1 MTRRICVV
9 TGTRAEY
16 GLLHWIL
23 REIADDPELT
33 LQLVVTGMHLAP
45 EFGSTVDAIVAD
57 GFQID
62 ARVDMLLA
70 SNTPVGVAK
79 SVGLGVIGFA
89 DAFATLHPDIV
100 VLLGDRFEI
109 FAAAQAAMFANIP
122 IAHLHGGEV
131 TEGAV
136 DEGIRHA
143 ITKMAHL
150 HFVAAA
156 PYRDRV
162 IRMGE
167 QPDRVWTVGAPALD
181 NVERLDLPSERELAD
196 SVGLP
201 MGGPLFVI
209 TYHPVTRST
218 EPPDAS
224 VHALLT
230 ALDRFPDARL
240 LFTKANADAAGARIN
255 ELLQQYVAAN
265 ASRAVLVASLGQRRY
280 LAAVRHAAAVIGNS
294 SSGIVEAPALAVPT
308 VNIGDRQRGRLMARS
323 VINVADDATAI
334 TAGIERALDPEFRR
348 SLSGADSVYGAPGA
362 STAIVEILRS
372 VPLDGIAMKTF
383 HDGAGAR

>member
-23 REIADDPELT
+23 REIEQDPTLA

-45 EFGSTVDAIVAD
+45 EFGFTVDAIVAD
-57 GFQID
+57 GFAID

-70 SNTPVGVAK
+70 SNTSVGVAK

-89 DAFATLHPDIV
+89 DAFATLKPDIV
-100 VLLGDRFEI
+100 LVLGDRFEI

-150 HFVAAA
+150 HFVAAE

-181 NVERLDLPSERELAD
+181 NIERLSLPSDAELRE
-196 SVGLP
+196 SVGLAA
-201 MGGPLFVI
+201 GGPLFVI
-209 TYHPVTRST
+209 TYHPVTRT
-218 EPPDAS
+218 NEPPDAA
-224 VHALLT
+224 VDALLS
-230 ALDRFPDARL
+230 ALDRFPDARM

-255 ELLQQYVAAN
+255 QLIQQYVDEHAT
-265 ASRAVLVASLGQRRY
+265 RAVLVASLGQRRY
-280 LAAVRHAAAVIGNS
+280 LGAVRNAAAVIGNS
-294 SSGIVEAPALAVPT
+294 SSGIVEAPALGVPT
-308 VNIGDRQRGRLMARS
+308 VNIGDRQRGRLMARG
-323 VINVADDATAI
+323 VINVAENATAI
-334 TAGIERALDPEFRR
+334 AAGIERALDPEFRR
-348 SLSGADSVYGAPGA
+348 ALSSADSLYGVPGA
-362 STAIVEILRS
+362 SAAIVETLRR
-372 VPLDGIAMKTF
+372 VPLEGIAMKSF
-383 HDGAGAR
+383 HDGATQ